1 MKITNVEAISLIVPI
16 KKPIKAPI
24 SIPYADELEKVVFKE
39 YRTTLV
45 KVETD
50 EGITGYGECMV
61 RLAPTAT
68 RDIVE
73 YVKPLLIGKDPMNTE
88 YIWELLFGT
97 MMNRG
102 HYQGFYIEALSGID
116 VALWDIKGKALN
128 LPVYRLLGGSEEPKI
143 WAYASSIRFRD
154 METMLATAQKFKDQG
169 FTAMKIKIGQGLE
182 TDVMAVEAVRNHV
195 GDDITLMVDAN
206 CGYDTKTAL
215 QVGKALEKYNLR
227 WFEEPVAPDNYEGY
241 RLLSENLSIPIAG
254 GEAHFLRYGL
264 KDLITKGKVDIIQPN
279 VCRAG
284 GVTECLKIHGL
295 ARAYNVDY
303 LVHTGSSSAVCIAV
317 SLHLAAAFT
326 DCFIFE
332 HMQSD
337 WSKDQ
342 RNPLRWDLTPL
353 PIKSFE
359 NGYITLND
367 KPGFGMEI
375 NEDVIKAYKI

>member
-1 MKITNVEAISLIVPI
+1 MKITSVEAISLSVPI
-16 KKPIKAPI
+16 KKAIKAPI
-24 SIPYADELEKVVFKE
+24 SIPYADDLEGVVFKE
-39 YRTTLV
+39 YRATLV
-45 KVETD
+45 KIETN
-50 EGITGYGECMV
+50 EGITGYGECMT

-88 YIWELLFGT
+88 YIWELLFGA

-128 LPVYRLLGGSEEPKI
+128 IPVYRLLGGSEEPKI
-143 WAYASSIRFRD
+143 WAYASSVRFRG

-169 FTAMKIKIGQGLE
+169 FNAMKIKIGQGFA
-182 TDVMAVEAVRNHV
+182 TDVMSVAAVRELV
-195 GDDITLMVDAN
+195 GDNITLMVDAN
-206 CGYDTKTAL
+206 CGYDTKTAVK
-215 QVGKALEKYNLR
+215 VGKELEKYNIR
-227 WFEEPVAPDNYEGY
+227 WFEEPVTPDNYDGY
-241 RLLSENLSIPIAG
+241 KRLSESLSIPIAG
-254 GEAHFLRYGL
+254 GEAHFLRYGI
-264 KDLITKGKVDIIQPN
+264 KELITRGKVDIIQPN
-279 VCRAG
+279 VCRTG

-303 LVHTGSSSAVCIAV
+303 LVHTGSSSAVCLAV

-332 HMQSD
+332 YMQSD

-353 PIKSFE
+353 PIKTFE
-359 NGYITLND
+359 NSYITLND
-367 KPGFGMEI
+367 SPGFGMQI
-375 NEDVIKAYKI
+375 NEDVIEKCRV

>member
-1 MKITNVEAISLIVPI
+1 MKITNVEAYSLIVPI
-16 KKPIKAPI
+16 EKSIKAPI

-39 YRTTLV
+39 YRTVLV
-45 KVETD
+45 KIETD
-50 EGITGYGECMV
+50 AGITGYGECMV

-73 YVKPLLIGKDPMNTE
+73 YIKPILIGKDPMNTE

-102 HYQGFYIEALSGID
+102 HYQGFYIEAISGID

-128 LPVYRLLGGSEEPKI
+128 LPVYRLLGGSERPKI
-143 WAYASSIRFRD
+143 WAYASSIRFRG
-154 METMLATAQKFKDQG
+154 METMLATAQKFVDQG
-169 FTAMKIKIGQGLE
+169 FTAMKIKIGQGYE
-182 TDVMAVEAVRNHV
+182 TDIMAVAAVREHV
-195 GDDITLMVDAN
+195 GKDITLMVDAN
-206 CGYDTKTAL
+206 CGYDVKTAL
-215 QVGKALEKYNLR
+215 KVGRELEKYNIR
-227 WFEEPVAPDNYEGY
+227 WFEEPVAPDDYDGY
-241 RLLSENLSIPIAG
+241 RRLSETLDIPIAG

-264 KDLITKGKVDIIQPN
+264 KDLIVRGKVDIIQPN

-284 GVTECLKIHGL
+284 GVTECLRIHGL
-295 ARAYNVDY
+295 ASAYNVDY
-303 LVHTGSSSAVCIAV
+303 LVHTGSSSAVCIAI
-317 SLHLAAAFT
+317 SLHLAAAFN

-342 RNPLRWDLTPL
+342 RNPLRWDLTTL

-359 NGYITLND
+359 NGYIELDD
-367 KPGFGMEI
+367 KPGFGLEI
-375 NEDVIKAYKI
+375 NEEIINKYKA